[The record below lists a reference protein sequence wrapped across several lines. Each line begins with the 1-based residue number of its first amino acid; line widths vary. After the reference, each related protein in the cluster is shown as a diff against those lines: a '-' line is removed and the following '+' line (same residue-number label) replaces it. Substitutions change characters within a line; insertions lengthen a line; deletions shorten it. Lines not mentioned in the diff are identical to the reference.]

1 MLAIT
6 EDHWNDIVMNV
17 AALIFPI
24 IAFYVPK
31 VWWIDPAGGILIS
44 CYILW
49 RWYEISL
56 EQVRNIV
63 GIIAPEEFILQVE
76 GIVSSHNSLMAMDKV
91 TAYHFGQ
98 RYVCEIEVVM
108 HPDTTLQVSHDVA
121 MDLQHKV
128 EGLANVERAFVH
140 VDYSKRDYL
149 EHKVERALQLKERST
164 TSPTASLSAQADTN
178 TGLRHRGTEAL

>member
-1 MLAIT
+1 M
-6 EDHWNDIVMNV
+6 
-17 AALIFPI
+17 FPI
-24 IAFYVPK
+24 IAYYKTV

-44 CYILW
+44 LYILW

-56 EQVRNIV
+56 DQVRMIV
-63 GIIAPEEFILQVE
+63 GITAPREFITEVE
-76 GIVSSHNSLMAMDKV
+76 GIVSSHDNLMIMDKV

-108 HPDTTLQVSHDVA
+108 DPETTLQVSHDMA
-121 MDLQHKV
+121 MELQHKV

-140 VDYSKRDYL
+140 VDWSKRDYL

-164 TSPTASLSAQADTN
+164 TSPSATIQTDT
-178 TGLRHRGTEAL
+178 TIGLRHRGGEVGEA